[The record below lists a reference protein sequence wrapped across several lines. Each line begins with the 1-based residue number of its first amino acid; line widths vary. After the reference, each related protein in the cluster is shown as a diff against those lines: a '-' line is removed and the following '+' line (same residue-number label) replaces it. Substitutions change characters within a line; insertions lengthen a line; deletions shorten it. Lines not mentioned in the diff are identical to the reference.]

1 MPQRRKKKEGQP
13 GDPSERLSALSLEA
27 GKLSEALQSSN
38 RPSLGV
44 LRSAEKLQ
52 ELITLIVHTGEL
64 DKIKSDES
72 AALRTAIDELPERLR
87 QHCDNKGIRLS
98 GAFPDFIFDGIVY
111 LRVRSSEGTAYV
123 NGSKSPI
130 WPIEILMSV
139 VETHLQQ
146 LRASKRE
153 TQPFLERLWRAYS
166 AVLQQR
172 AGREQLNT
180 RRVGIYDILPQ
191 MALLVQPP
199 GFLKNP
205 THEQFRT
212 YSQHDLRADLFA
224 VMQTGTLPLYGE
236 SRLVLEPTS
245 VAEDGLFM
253 YIPSLQRCGY
263 VGHISFITANADG
276 EPR

>member
-1 MPQRRKKKEGQP
+1 MISTNF
-13 GDPSERLSALSLEA
+13 PSDYALSDERLA
-27 GKLSEALQSSN
+27 
-38 RPSLGV
+38 
-44 LRSAEKLQ
+44 
-52 ELITLIVHTGEL
+52 HT
-64 DKIKSDES
+64 SRVR
-72 AALRTAIDELPERLR
+72 ACRAR
-87 QHCDNKGIRLS
+87 
-98 GAFPDFIFDGIVY
+98 VY
-111 LRVRSSEGTAYV
+111 LKIRSTEGIAYV
-123 NGSKSPI
+123 NGSKCAV
-130 WPIEILMSV
+130 WPIEALISV
-139 VETHLQQ
+139 IETQLQQ
-146 LRASKRE
+146 LRASKRD
-153 TQPFLERLWRAYS
+153 TQDFLERLWRAYS

-180 RRVGIYDILPQ
+180 KRVGIYEILPQ
-191 MALLVQPP
+191 MALLVQTP

-224 VMQTGTLPLYGE
+224 VMQTGTVPLYGG

-263 VGHISFITANADG
+263 VGHISFIAVDADG

>member
-1 MPQRRKKKEGQP
+1 MAQRRKKTEGQS
-13 GDPSERLSALSLEA
+13 GDPVERLSSLSLEA
-27 GKLSEALQSSN
+27 KKISEALSSRN
-38 RPSLGV
+38 RPSAALV
-44 LRSAEKLQ
+44 QTVEKLQ
-52 ELITLIVHTGEL
+52 EMITLFAESGEL
-64 DKIKSDES
+64 VNIKDNES
-72 AALRTAIDELPERLR
+72 AALRVAMDELPEQLSG
-87 QHCDNKGIRLS
+87 QCDNKGIRVF
-98 GAFPDFIFDGIVY
+98 GAFPDFIFDGVVY
-111 LRVRSSEGTAYV
+111 LRVRSSEGLAYV
-123 NGSKSPI
+123 NGSKHPI
-130 WPIEILMSV
+130 WPIDVLVSV
-139 VETHLQQ
+139 VETQLQQ

-153 TQPFLERLWRAYS
+153 TPDFLERLWQAYS

-180 RRVGIYDILPQ
+180 KRVGIYQVLPQ
-191 MALLVQPP
+191 MALLAQTP

-205 THEQFRT
+205 IREQFRT

-224 VMQTGTLPLYGE
+224 VMQTGTLPLHAG

-263 VGHISFITANADG
+263 IGHISFIAMDADG